1 MRIRFPDWS
10 RLLRAESARCPVC
23 QAAFRPGVSGTPLPV
38 ALRQP
43 RQALRLLCPACLER
57 IPWIVAPQCP
67 VCGRPERC
75 EDCRRRRNTHFAV
88 SRSAVRYDARMR
100 EWLALYKYR
109 GAERL
114 EPVLTAMLAY
124 ALERLAAELGYP
136 DPSSAFDV
144 IGAVP
149 LADDR
154 LAERGFNQAE
164 RLAARLG
171 AWYGIPYAALLRRI
185 RHTAKQS
192 FKSRAER
199 LKDVR
204 GIFAVTFGGDLWAGG
219 PGGNPRAGYR
229 VVDPRVGHRAGDPRT
244 VCPGGDLRIGYRS
257 DNSPAGCRSEPS
269 WTGRRILLVD
279 DVYTT
284 GSTMNEAAYA
294 LKTAWNGQAILF
306 GLTWAR

>member
-1 MRIRFPDWS
+1 MKIRFPDWS
-10 RLLRAESARCPVC
+10 RLMRAEPDRCPVC
-23 QAAFRPGVSGTPLPV
+23 QAAFRPDSGGASLPV

-43 RQALRLLCPACLER
+43 RQALRSLCPACRER
-57 IPWIVAPQCP
+57 IPWIVAPQCS
-67 VCGRPERC
+67 VCGRPDRC
-75 EDCRRRRNTHFAV
+75 EDCRRRQNTHFMI

-114 EPVLTAMLAY
+114 EPVLAAMLAY
-124 ALERLAAELGYP
+124 ALERLAAELGQAV
-136 DPSSAFDV
+136 PSRVFDV

-149 LADDR
+149 LSEDR
-154 LAERGFNQAE
+154 LNERGFNQAE
-164 RLAARLG
+164 RLAVRLG
-171 AWYGIPYAALLRRI
+171 TWYGIPYAALLRRV

-204 GIFAVTFGGDLWAGG
+204 GIFAANFEGT
-219 PGGNPRAGYR
+219 GNHSNNVLAGYR
-229 VVDPRVGHRAGDPRT
+229 RETGWTGFAADCSTAACRGYGLGTGPRV
-244 VCPGGDLRIGYRS
+244 
-257 DNSPAGCRSEPS
+257 
-269 WTGRRILLVD
+269 LLVD

-294 LKTAWNGQAILF
+294 LQKAWNGRGILF